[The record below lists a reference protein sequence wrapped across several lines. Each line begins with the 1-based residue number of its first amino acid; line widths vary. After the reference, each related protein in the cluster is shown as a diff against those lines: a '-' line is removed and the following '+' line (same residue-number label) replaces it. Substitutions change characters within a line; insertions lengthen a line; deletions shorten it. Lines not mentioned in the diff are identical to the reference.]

1 MNFLPHLIIFVAGCI
16 ILWIMKKKYKEISNL
31 ETITIF
37 ILMVLLIA
45 LFTENGIA
53 LVKRLMD
60 FIQLE

>member
-31 ETITIF
+31 EIIIIF